1 MEYVKFEYDPTLSE
15 VTDAQSWKISA
26 TWKYKESPLIH
37 TIGTLGVSEATVE
50 NVLKAVNNT
59 MQAIIELTQ
68 TLKEVPND

>member
-1 MEYVKFEYDPTLSE
+1 MEFVKFEYQPILSE
-15 VTDAQSWKISA
+15 VPSTNSWKISA
-26 TWKYKESPLIH
+26 TWKYKENPLIH
-37 TIGTLGVSEATVE
+37 HIGTIGLSKATVE